1 MLLFRGFKTLEAAK
15 AFSKDKDG
23 KISWINQPELKP
35 HNHNKDSYLYAVS
48 YGLNEKIYPFCVTYH
63 V

>member
-1 MLLFRGFKTLEAAK
+1 MLVFRGFKTLEEAK

-23 KISWINQPELKP
+23 KISWIDREELKP
-35 HNHNKDSYLYAVS
+35 KNHNKLDILYAMTCG
-48 YGLNEKIYPFCVTYH
+48 YDIDKYPFCVTYH